1 MRNSGNKARRYKL
14 RSWLLRR
21 DRKNL
26 RRRQGYG
33 NGGGLA
39 RSGWLATNEHTK
51 KSVGTTCD
59 RRVIINLPETLDFEE
74 NYERTVSH
82 FDLLRRGAHIGR
94 NLASLRFDKIN
105 HISPS
110 AALVLASEVD
120 RWNQLRGGRLTAN
133 VDTWH
138 DDIRRL
144 LRQMGYFELLNIGA
158 PPNIDPPKNT
168 EFLRFKRGDGYDR
181 NSGFLAKQL
190 RLEIEALVGF
200 NIKKHLLFEGL
211 SEAIT
216 NVGQHAY
223 PDTSFGVKQWW
234 LSASYDRE
242 DRRLCVMFYDQGA
255 GIPATLPTS
264 DVVERL
270 REYFDFWPDSK
281 KIEAA
286 MEVGR
291 SATGSSERGKGLQ
304 NLVEFAK
311 AHAEGRLSI
320 YSLKGMYR
328 MIASGEGDT
337 QNVEILKRDNT
348 HSINGTLIE
357 WEVKL

>member
-1 MRNSGNKARRYKL
+1 M
-14 RSWLLRR
+14 
-21 DRKNL
+21 
-26 RRRQGYG
+26 
-33 NGGGLA
+33 
-39 RSGWLATNEHTK
+39 TP
-51 KSVGTTCD
+51 D
-59 RRVIINLPETLDFEE
+59 RRAIIRLPEQLDFEE
-74 NYERTVSH
+74 NYERTVCH
-82 FDLLRRGAHIGR
+82 FDLLRRGSHIGG
-94 NLASLRFDKIN
+94 NLANLRFDLIR

-120 RWNQLRGGRLTAN
+120 RWNQLRGGRLTAS
-133 VDTWH
+133 VETWH

-144 LRQMGYFELLNIGA
+144 LRQMGYFELLSISA
-158 PPNIDPPKNT
+158 PPNESASKNT
-168 EFLRFKRGDGYDR
+168 DFLRFKRGDGYDR
-181 NSGFLAKQL
+181 NSGYLAKQL
-190 RLEIEALVGF
+190 RMEIEALVGF

-223 PDTSFGVKQWW
+223 PDSVSGVKQWW
-234 LSASYDRE
+234 LSASYNKE
-242 DRRLCVMFYDQGA
+242 ARRLCVMFYDQGA

-264 DVVERL
+264 DAVERL
-270 REYFDFWPDSK
+270 REYLDIWPDSR

-320 YSLKGMYR
+320 YSLRGLYR
-328 MIASGEGDT
+328 MIEQSDGIAQKTD
-337 QNVEILKRDNT
+337 ILKRDHAN
-348 HSINGTLIE
+348 SINGTLIE
-357 WEVKL
+357 WEVTL